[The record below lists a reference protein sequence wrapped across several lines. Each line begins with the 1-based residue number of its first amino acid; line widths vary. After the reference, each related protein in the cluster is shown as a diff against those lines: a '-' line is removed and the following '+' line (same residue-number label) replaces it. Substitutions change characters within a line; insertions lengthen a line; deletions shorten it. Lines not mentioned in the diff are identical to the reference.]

1 MAESVYV
8 TGATTG
14 LGRTVMRQLAAQG
27 HQVAGTAVTLGDA
40 HLIRED
46 GGLPVYNDLFRASE
60 IASTLK
66 MLKTTVIV
74 NTAPQVINALP
85 FHRPDWD
92 YYRRLL
98 AEGGAALAAA
108 AQADVKFIIHL
119 SYAFLYGDT
128 HGHWADET
136 HPISTDNDLFL
147 AAARAE
153 DSILKGSVPGAV
165 LRAGY
170 TYGPDNKSLQA
181 LRQMLVDRGAVTV
194 SEQPASWVHVA
205 DLTSAVALAVEQ
217 QPGGEIFNVAD
228 DDPISPAA
236 FVDLFA
242 DSIGVTRPRRVSLP
256 ASLRDMLT
264 PPDERA
270 LLETSF
276 KVSSDKIKTR
286 LGWSPQYPTVAPGLE
301 QTLLAWRAAE
311 AV

>member
-1 MAESVYV
+1 MAETVYV

-14 LGRTVMRQLAAQG
+14 LGRAVIRQFAARG
-27 HQVAGTAVTLGDA
+27 HQVAGTATSLSDA

-108 AQADVKFIIHL
+108 AQADVKFVVHI

-128 HGHWADET
+128 HGKWADET

-153 DSILKGSVPGAV
+153 DSILKGSVPGSV

-170 TYGPDNKSLQA
+170 TYGPDNQSLQA
-181 LRQMLVDRGAVTV
+181 LRQMLVDRGTVTV
-194 SEQPASWVHVA
+194 SDQPASWVHSA
-205 DLTSAVALAVEQ
+205 DLTSAVVLAAEQ
-217 QPGGEIFNVAD
+217 QPGSEIFNVAD
-228 DDPISPAA
+228 DDPVSPAV
-236 FVDLFA
+236 FVDQFA
-242 DSIGVTRPRRVSLP
+242 DSLGVTRPRRVSLP
-256 ASLRDMLT
+256 VSLREMLT
-264 PPDERA
+264 PPAERA
-270 LLETSF
+270 LLDVSF
-276 KVSSDKIKTR
+276 KASSAKIKSQ
-286 LGWSPQYPTVAPGLE
+286 LGWSPQYPTAAPGLE

>member
-1 MAESVYV
+1 MAETVYV

-14 LGRTVMRQLAAQG
+14 LGRAIIRQLAAQG
-27 HQVAGTAVTLGDA
+27 YQVAGTAVSLSDA
-40 HLIRED
+40 QLIRED
-46 GGLPVYNDLFRASE
+46 GGMPVYNDLFRASE

-85 FHRPDWD
+85 FHKPDWD

-98 AEGGAALAAA
+98 AQGGAALAAA
-108 AQADVKFIIHL
+108 AQADVKFIIHI

-136 HPISTDNDLFL
+136 HAISTDNDLFL

-153 DSILKGSVPGAV
+153 DAILQGSVPGTV

-170 TYGPDNKSLQA
+170 TYGPGNQSLQA
-181 LRQMLVDRGAVTV
+181 LRQILVSRGMVSV
-194 SEQPASWVHVA
+194 SENPASWVHSN
-205 DLTSAVALAVEQ
+205 DLASAVVLAAEK

-228 DDPISPAA
+228 DNPISPAA
-236 FVDLFA
+236 FVDQFA
-242 DSIGVTRPRRVSLP
+242 KSLGVTPPRRVSLL
-256 ASLRDMLT
+256 AGLRDVLT
-264 PPDERA
+264 PADERA
-270 LLETSF
+270 LLDVSF
-276 KVSSDKIKTR
+276 KASSDKIKSQ
-286 LGWSPQYPTVAPGLE
+286 LGWSPQYPDSTAGIE
-301 QTLLAWRAAE
+301 QTLLAMRAAE

>member
-1 MAESVYV
+1 MAETVYV

-14 LGRTVMRQLAAQG
+14 LGRAIIRQLAAQG
-27 HQVAGTAVTLGDA
+27 YQVAGTAVSLSDA
-40 HLIRED
+40 QLIRED
-46 GGLPVYNDLFRASE
+46 GGMPVYNDLFRASE

-85 FHRPDWD
+85 FHKPDWD

-98 AEGGAALAAA
+98 AQGGAALAAA
-108 AQADVKFIIHL
+108 AQADVKFIIHI

-136 HPISTDNDLFL
+136 HAINTDNDLFL

-153 DSILKGSVPGAV
+153 DAILQGSVPGTV

-170 TYGPDNKSLQA
+170 TYGPGNQSLQA
-181 LRQMLVDRGAVTV
+181 LRQILVSRGMVSV
-194 SEQPASWVHVA
+194 SENPASWVHSN
-205 DLTSAVALAVEQ
+205 DLASAVVLAAEK

-228 DDPISPAA
+228 DNPISPAA
-236 FVDLFA
+236 FVDQFA
-242 DSIGVTRPRRVSLP
+242 KSLGVTPPRRVSLL
-256 ASLRDMLT
+256 AGLRDVLT
-264 PPDERA
+264 PADERA
-270 LLETSF
+270 LLDVSF
-276 KVSSDKIKTR
+276 KASSDKIKSQ
-286 LGWSPQYPTVAPGLE
+286 LGWSPQYPDSTAGIE
-301 QTLLAWRAAE
+301 QTLLAMRAAE

>member
-1 MAESVYV
+1 MAETVYV

-14 LGRTVMRQLAAQG
+14 LGRAIIRQFAARG
-27 HQVAGTAVTLGDA
+27 HQVAGTAVSLADA
-40 HLIRED
+40 NLIRED

-85 FHRPDWD
+85 FHKPDWD

-108 AQADVKFIIHL
+108 AQADVKFIVHI

-128 HGHWADET
+128 HGHMADET
-136 HPISTDNDLFL
+136 HTISTDNDLFL

-153 DSILKGSVPGAV
+153 DAILKGSVPGSV
-165 LRAGY
+165 LRAGF
-170 TYGPDNKSLQA
+170 TYGPGNQSVQA
-181 LRQMLVDRGAVTV
+181 LRQALVDRGAVSV
-194 SEQPASWVHVA
+194 SDHPASWVHSD
-205 DLTSAVALAVEQ
+205 DLTSAVVLVAEQ

-228 DDPISPAA
+228 DNPMSPAA
-236 FVDLFA
+236 FVDQFA
-242 DSIGVTRPRRVSLP
+242 DSLGVTRPRRISLP
-256 ASLRDMLT
+256 VSLRDVLT
-264 PPDERA
+264 PADERA
-270 LLETSF
+270 LLDISV
-276 KVSSDKIKTR
+276 KASSDKIKSQ
-286 LGWSPQYPTVAPGLE
+286 LGWSPQYPNCAAGFE
-301 QTLLAWRAAE
+301 QTLLAWRATE

>member
-1 MAESVYV
+1 MAETVYV

-14 LGRTVMRQLAAQG
+14 LGRAVVRQFAARG
-27 HQVAGTAVTLGDA
+27 HQVAGTATSLSDA
-40 HLIRED
+40 HVIRED

-85 FHRPDWD
+85 FHKPDWN
-92 YYRRLL
+92 YYQRLL
-98 AEGGAALAAA
+98 AEGAAALAAA
-108 AQADVKFIIHL
+108 AQADVKFIVHI

-128 HGHWADET
+128 HGHEADET
-136 HPISTDNDLFL
+136 HAISTDNDLFL

-153 DSILKGSVPGAV
+153 DSILKGNVPGCV

-170 TYGPDNKSLQA
+170 TYGPGSQSLQA
-181 LRQMLVDRGAVTV
+181 LRQMLVDKGAVTV
-194 SEQPASWVHVA
+194 SDHPASWVHSA
-205 DLTSAVALAVEQ
+205 DLASAVVLAAEQ
-217 QPGGEIFNVAD
+217 QPAGEIFNVVD

-236 FVDLFA
+236 FVDQFA
-242 DSIGVTRPRRVSLP
+242 DSLGITRPRRASVPVSL
-256 ASLRDMLT
+256 REMLI
-264 PPDERA
+264 PSAERA
-270 LLETSF
+270 LIDTSV
-276 KVSSDKIKTR
+276 KASNAKIKSQ
-286 LGWSPQYPTVAPGLE
+286 LGWSPQYPTSTSGFE